1 MSLIGNK
8 YVVALFDVACEKDSL
23 DEVYDDF
30 TSFIDI
36 LNQEKKFSDLLMT
49 PSIGIDEKKAILDH
63 IFGKE
68 MNTYLKNLLYI
79 LLDKNRFDF
88 AQDIYQDF
96 RKTYFDN
103 KNMVEA
109 LVLTVHPIDDHL
121 QAALKEKLE
130 KRFEKKVKLKN
141 QTDPSILGGVVVYV
155 GEQVI
160 DGSVRKQLSEIKE
173 KMNNI
178 RLH

>member
-1 MSLIGNK
+1 MSLIGKK
-8 YVVALFDVACEKDSL
+8 YVVALFDVALEKNNL
-23 DEVYDDF
+23 DEVYDEF
-30 TSFIDI
+30 TSFSEI
-36 LNQEKKFSDLLMT
+36 LKREKKFFDLLMT
-49 PSIGIDEKKAILDH
+49 PSIEKKKKKVILNH
-63 IFGKE
+63 IFGTE

-88 AQDIYQDF
+88 IGDIYQDF

>member
-8 YVVALFDVACEKDSL
+8 YVVALFDVACEKDIL

-36 LNQEKKFSDLLMT
+36 LKGEKKFFDLLMT
-49 PSIGIDEKKAILDH
+49 PSIGIDEKKAILDR
-63 IFGKE
+63 IFSKE
-68 MNTYLKNLLYI
+68 MNTYLKNLLNI

-88 AQDIYQDF
+88 VQDVYQDF

-109 LVLTVHPIDDHL
+109 LVLTVHPINDHL
-121 QAALKEKLE
+121 QAELKEKLE
-130 KRFEKKVKLKN
+130 RRFDKKVKLKN
-141 QTDPSILGGVVVYV
+141 QIDPSILGGVVVYV

-160 DGSVRKQLSEIKE
+160 DGSVRKQLSEIKAN
-173 KMNNI
+173 MNNI